1 MFAEF
6 PCPFCFGA
14 IAGASLIMILWASC
28 QWQIEREM
36 RRGPRERQR

>member
-1 MFAEF
+1 MPAEF
-6 PCPFCFGA
+6 LCPFCFGA

-36 RRGPRERQR
+36 RRGLQERPR